1 MQIKVVRHNDDVV
14 LVPQQLVRQ
23 CPSLKAI
30 GLYALISEV
39 AADQGCTME
48 ELAFASG
55 TGLQQIRTAIKE
67 LEESGFLERRKMF
80 NNGRF
85 AGMQYILKG
94 R

>member
-1 MQIKVVRHNDDVV
+1 MQIKVVRHSDDFV
-14 LVPQQLVRQ
+14 LVPRQLVRQ

-39 AADQGCTME
+39 AAEQGCSVE
-48 ELAFASG
+48 ELAEASG
-55 TGLQQIRTAIKE
+55 TGLRQIKTAIKE
-67 LEESGFLERRKMF
+67 LEESGFLERRKKF

-94 R
+94 Q